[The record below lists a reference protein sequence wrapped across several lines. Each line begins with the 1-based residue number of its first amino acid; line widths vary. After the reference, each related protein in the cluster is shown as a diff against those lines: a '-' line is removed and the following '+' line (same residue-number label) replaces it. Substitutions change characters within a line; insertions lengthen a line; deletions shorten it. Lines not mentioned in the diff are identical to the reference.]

1 MRPLGV
7 STRALIAELYDGGVS
22 QQPGPRSVLAMVAA
36 SREPAA
42 VLELVPLLLKGGAVA
57 DEVARAMA
65 EILTDQPARVFAQLE
80 AVRSQG
86 GCECCR
92 WGQWTTLRPD
102 DVSAIA
108 RLSHA
113 WAPLGIMSYHPS
125 GFVREAAVRALARR
139 TDGREV
145 PFLVLRVNDWVAEV
159 RAVAPARAVRV
170 RRDAG
175 PRRRRGAGLGVPT
188 ANVNVD
194 DHMAVPC
201 KGVYAAK
208 VRVGASTAWTGEQL
222 SS

>member
-159 RAVAPARAVRV
+159 RAVALAAQETVNAAPRQYLNRLSDLMFVLARVLNR
-170 RRDAG
+170 
-175 PRRRRGAGLGVPT
+175 
-188 ANVNVD
+188 ANLDGKGGD
-194 DHMAVPC
+194 D
-201 KGVYAAK
+201 VYWRSEKLA
-208 VRVGASTAWTGEQL
+208 REQQDEQ
-222 SS
+222 